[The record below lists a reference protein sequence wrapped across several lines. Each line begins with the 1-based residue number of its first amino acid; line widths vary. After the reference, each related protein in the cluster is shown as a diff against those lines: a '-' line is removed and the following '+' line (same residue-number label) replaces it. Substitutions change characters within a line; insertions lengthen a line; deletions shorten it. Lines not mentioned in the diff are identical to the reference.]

1 MSALQQAEKYFAAW
15 NNHDTDAIT
24 ALFAPGGSYS
34 DPNVPEG
41 VSGPHLAGYA
51 GAIIAAFSDLE
62 FEIVKEF
69 ACGEGAMVA
78 EWLMKGTHDGEMR
91 GLPLTERRVV
101 NCSQGSP
108 LSASVMRP
116 EAATMRLLYC
126 QMLRNGA
133 PGARWRRR
141 LNN

>member
-1 MSALQQAEKYFAAW
+1 MPSPPSLHRVAAIP
-15 NNHDTDAIT
+15 TPTYRRA
-24 ALFAPGGSYS
+24 
-34 DPNVPEG
+34 
-41 VSGPHLAGYA
+41 HLAGYA

-69 ACGEGAMVA
+69 ECGEGAMVA

-91 GLPLTERRVV
+91 GLPPTGRRVV

-116 EAATMRLLYC
+116 EAATI
-126 QMLRNGA
+126 
-133 PGARWRRR
+133 
-141 LNN
+141 